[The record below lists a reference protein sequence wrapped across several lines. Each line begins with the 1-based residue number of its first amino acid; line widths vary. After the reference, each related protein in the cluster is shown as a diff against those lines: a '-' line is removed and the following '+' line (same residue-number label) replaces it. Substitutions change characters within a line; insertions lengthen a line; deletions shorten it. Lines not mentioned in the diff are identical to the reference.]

1 MDSTMFFKRGGN
13 YMIRSTRR
21 PGLSSPSPRGNKPP
35 KRHIVY
41 KILTILLLVLCW
53 PVGLVLLWLKRP
65 IRWSAAVKLL
75 VSALSLALAF
85 ALLSVGLVHDFSNP
99 KLQSAQQKV
108 NLAITAARD
117 AVVNIVP
124 SWRDFVSNAPKIAAV
139 AGDQAIAKLQKAIAP
154 PDAVDRLLDADYDRT
169 LIDRATPTPAPTD
182 TPEPTDT
189 PAPTAT
195 PDPSEA
201 SSAASGRPTPTAE
214 TTPYSDSTATPTP
227 DPNAPTDTP
236 TPEPTA
242 TPTPTPEPTATPE
255 PTIDP
260 ALIPPLRSAGEI
272 TVYFSNN
279 GKWYHA
285 TPDCGSVS
293 DLPARTLAEAA
304 SMKKPACPYC
314 KPNPP
319 VSTDVLAIENAVYV
333 TSDNYWHT
341 NFGCE
346 SVRGEWSVV
355 SLEDARSNPALRPC
369 DACGAIYYAEG
380 LPAANADSVTAAPT
394 VDSIS
399 AISNG
404 MTIVYTSERS
414 AYYHASSVCTNAPG
428 VELKPTHLQDALLKD
443 KTACP
448 DCGAPEPALT
458 NAD

>member
-13 YMIRSTRR
+13 YMIRSAKR
-21 PGLSSPSPRGNKPP
+21 PGLSSPSPRGGRPP
-35 KRHIVY
+35 KRHILY
-41 KILTILLLVLCW
+41 KLLTILLLVLCW
-53 PVGLVLLWLKRP
+53 PVGLVMLWLRRP

-75 VSALSLALAF
+75 VSALSLALVF
-85 ALLSVGLVHDFSNP
+85 ALLSVGLICDFSNP
-99 KLQSAQQKV
+99 KLQNAQQKL

-124 SWRDFVSNAPKIAAV
+124 SWRDFIGNAPKIAAV

-154 PDAVDRLLDADYDRT
+154 PSAVDRLLDADYNRT
-169 LIDRATPTPAPTD
+169 LIDRTTPTPA
-182 TPEPTDT
+182 PTDT

-195 PDPSEA
+195 PDPSAA
-201 SSAASGRPTPTAE
+201 SNAASGRPTPTAE
-214 TTPYSDSTATPTP
+214 TTPYSDNTATPTP

-236 TPEPTA
+236 TPLPTA
-242 TPTPTPEPTATPE
+242 TPTPTPRPTATPE

-314 KPNPP
+314 KPNAP
-319 VSTDVLAIENAVYV
+319 VSTDVLSVENAVYV

-346 SVRGEWSVV
+346 SVRGAWSVV
-355 SLEDARSNPALRPC
+355 SLEDARSNPALKPC
-369 DACGAIYYAEG
+369 DACGAIYYADG
-380 LPAANADSVTAAPT
+380 LPAANAATVTAAPG
-394 VDSIS
+394 VDSLS

-414 AYYHASSVCTNAPG
+414 AYYHASSVCVSAPG
-428 VELKPTHLQDALLKD
+428 VELKPTHLQDALLGD

-448 DCGAPEPALT
+448 DCNPPEPALT

>member
-1 MDSTMFFKRGGN
+1 MDSTMFYKRGGN
-13 YMIRSTRR
+13 YMIRSAKR

-85 ALLSVGLVHDFSNP
+85 ALLSVGLVYDFSNP
-99 KLQSAQQKV
+99 KLQSAQQKA

-139 AGDQAIAKLQKAIAP
+139 AGDQAIAKLQKAVAL
-154 PDAVDRLLDADYDRT
+154 PDAVDRLLGADYDRT
-169 LIDRATPTPAPTD
+169 LIDRATPTP
-182 TPEPTDT
+182 EPTDT
-189 PAPTAT
+189 PAPTVT
-195 PDPSEA
+195 PDPSAA
-201 SSAASGRPTPTAE
+201 SNAASGRPTPTAGA
-214 TTPYSDSTATPTP
+214 TPCSDNTATATP
-227 DPNAPTDTP
+227 DPNAPTATA

-242 TPTPTPEPTATPE
+242 TPTPTIEPTATPE

-314 KPNPP
+314 KPNLPI
-319 VSTDVLAIENAVYV
+319 STDVLSIENAVYV

-346 SVRGEWSVV
+346 SVRGQWSVV
-355 SLEDARSNPALRPC
+355 SLDEARSNPALKPC
-369 DACGAIYYAEG
+369 DACGAIYYADG
-380 LPAANADSVTAAPT
+380 LPAENAGSVTAAPT
-394 VDSIS
+394 ADSIS
-399 AISNG
+399 VISNG

-414 AYYHASSVCTNAPG
+414 AYYHASSVCVNAPG
-428 VELKPTHLQDALLKD
+428 VELKPTHLQDALLGS

-448 DCGAPEPALT
+448 DCNPPEPALT
-458 NAD
+458 SAD

>member
-13 YMIRSTRR
+13 YMIRSAKR
-21 PGLSSPSPRGNKPP
+21 PGLSSPSPRGGRPP
-35 KRHIVY
+35 KRHILY
-41 KILTILLLVLCW
+41 KLLTILLLVLCW
-53 PVGLVLLWLKRP
+53 PVGLVMLWLRRP

-75 VSALSLALAF
+75 VSALSLALVF
-85 ALLSVGLVHDFSNP
+85 ALLSVGLVYDFSNP
-99 KLQSAQQKV
+99 RLQSAQQRV

-124 SWRDFVSNAPKIAAV
+124 SWRDFIGNAPKIAAV

-154 PDAVDRLLDADYDRT
+154 PSAVDRLLDADYNRT
-169 LIDRATPTPAPTD
+169 LIDRTTPTPAPTD
-182 TPEPTDT
+182 TP
-189 PAPTAT
+189 
-195 PDPSEA
+195 S
-201 SSAASGRPTPTAE
+201 
-214 TTPYSDSTATPTP
+214 
-227 DPNAPTDTP
+227 
-236 TPEPTA
+236 PEPTA
-242 TPTPTPEPTATPE
+242 TPTPTPRPTATPE

-293 DLPARTLAEAA
+293 GLPARTLAEAA
-304 SMKKPACPYC
+304 SMRKPACPYC
-314 KPNPP
+314 KPNAP
-319 VSTDVLAIENAVYV
+319 VSTDVLSVENAVYV

-346 SVRGEWSVV
+346 SVRGAWSVV
-355 SLEDARSNPALRPC
+355 SLEDARSNPALKPC
-369 DACGAIYYAEG
+369 DACGAIYYADG
-380 LPAANADSVTAAPT
+380 LPAANAATVTAAPG
-394 VDSIS
+394 VDSLS

-414 AYYHASSVCTNAPG
+414 AYYHASSVCVSAPG
-428 VELKPTHLQDALLKD
+428 VELKPTHLQDALLGD

-448 DCGAPEPALT
+448 DCNPPEPALT